1 MTKLEKGE
9 ETDQKAFGWAARDSS
24 GILSPFNFTR
34 RSLGKGDMKEGREKG
49 RVKQEEE
56 KKKKR
61 EQKKGRRGW
70 RGGGPATK
78 VTVETTMETANGEND
93 VTIKILYCGICHTD
107 LHTARSEFG
116 PTLYP
121 LVPGCNKGLEN
132 YCPELINTYTIFST
146 AKTITYGGFS
156 DIIVVDE
163 RFAVRFPENL
173 PLAGGAPLLCAGIT
187 VYSPLKLFGLGEI
200 GKHVGVVGLGG
211 VGHVAVK
218 FAKAFGAKVT
228 VISTSKSKE
237 REAIEKLGADLF
249 VLSHDTEQMQT
260 MSGTMDGIIDTV
272 SPAHSILPLINLLSP
287 HGKLVMLGASGG
299 KSIAGSLSGGLKET
313 QDMIDFAAEHNIT
326 ADVEVIP
333 MDYVNVAMDRLAK
346 GDIRYRFV
354 IDVGNSLCT

>member
-1 MTKLEKGE
+1 MVIRGALIGVSANIRLEGHEIAGVVIQVGHQVK
-9 ETDQKAFGWAARDSS
+9 KF
-24 GILSPFNFTR
+24 
-34 RSLGKGDMKEGREKG
+34 KEGDKAG
-49 RVKQEEE
+49 LGCIVSSCQ
-56 KKKKR
+56 
-61 EQKKGRRGW
+61 
-70 RGGGPATK
+70 T
-78 VTVETTMETANGEND
+78 
-93 VTIKILYCGICHTD
+93 C
-107 LHTARSEFG
+107 SS
-116 PTLYP
+116 
-121 LVPGCNKGLEN
+121 CNKGLEN

-163 RFAVRFPENL
+163 RFVVRFPDNL
-173 PLAGGAPLLCAGIT
+173 PLSGGAPLLCAGIT

-287 HGKLVMLGASGG
+287 HGKLVMLGASGIKPIDLPLLHLILGG